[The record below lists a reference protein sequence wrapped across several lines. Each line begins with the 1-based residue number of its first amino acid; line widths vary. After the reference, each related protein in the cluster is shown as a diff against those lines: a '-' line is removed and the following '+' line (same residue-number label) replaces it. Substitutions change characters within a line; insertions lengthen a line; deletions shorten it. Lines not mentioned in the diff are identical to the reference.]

1 LKDVAQANGTYYK
14 AEAHTPG
21 VEKLANI
28 GNGSGM
34 TQELSEIVNEASY
47 AKILAMLESA
57 QEGIECTNVKVGHT
71 LFACTSVRSFT
82 RRLFTLTCLIGGNER
97 KRRWQQCQCH
107 AEQLPH

>member
-1 LKDVAQANGTYYK
+1 LKDVAQANGTYFK

-21 VEKLANI
+21 DVKKLANI

-34 TQELSEIVNEASY
+34 TQELAEIVNEASY

-57 QEGIECTNVKVGHT
+57 QEGIECTNVKVGRT

-82 RRLFTLTCLIGGNER
+82 HRLFTLPCLISI
-97 KRRWQQCQCH
+97 
-107 AEQLPH
+107 